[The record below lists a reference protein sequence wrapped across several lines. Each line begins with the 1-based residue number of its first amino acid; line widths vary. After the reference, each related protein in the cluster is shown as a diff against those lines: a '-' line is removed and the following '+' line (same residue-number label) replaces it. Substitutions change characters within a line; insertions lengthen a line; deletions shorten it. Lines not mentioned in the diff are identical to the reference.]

1 MHGYRVPDHEV
12 RIAQLA
18 REIGFTQV
26 STSHETSP
34 MIKFVG
40 RGDTTVAD
48 AYLSPILR
56 RYIDRIAATL
66 GGVNLQFMQSNGGLK
81 GPACFRERMP
91 SCRARQAALSARC
104 ARPNRPGSTR

>member
-1 MHGYRVPDHEV
+1 
-12 RIAQLA
+12 
-18 REIGFTQV
+18 
-26 STSHETSP
+26 

-48 AYLSPILR
+48 AYPSPILR

-81 GPACFRERMP
+81 GASLFRARTP
-91 SCRARQAALSARC
+91 SCPGRPAA
-104 ARPNRPGSTR
+104 